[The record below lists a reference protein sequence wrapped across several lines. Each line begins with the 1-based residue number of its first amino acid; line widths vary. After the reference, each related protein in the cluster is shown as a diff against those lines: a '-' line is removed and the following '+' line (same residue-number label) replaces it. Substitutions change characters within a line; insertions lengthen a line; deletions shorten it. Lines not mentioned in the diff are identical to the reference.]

1 MPKEHS
7 STPIMLT
14 NLQMKPTRIQ
24 GGLRLFEFIRS
35 MDLIG
40 HPARYSNCSL
50 QIESNRGKSMKVTT
64 VLSTAILIL
73 LPGAIVPAY
82 SQGHEQEKQPEQ
94 KQQQARPAQRQQ
106 QAQPAKQAQQAQ
118 HPQQSKPAQ
127 QPQRTAS
134 RPQAQPAKPTPQGQ
148 QAKPVQQPQRA
159 ASRQQAQ
166 PAQQP
171 QRAATR
177 QQAQP
182 ERQPQ
187 RAEEQQRAS
196 RGSQTAAG
204 HGSIPEDRFRASF
217 GRGHTFHVN
226 RSEFANGSGRFQY
239 GGFWFN
245 VVQPWPVGWL
255 YTDSVYVDYLNGG
268 YFLCDPVH
276 PGVYISVNIG

>member
-1 MPKEHS
+1 
-7 STPIMLT
+7 MLT
-14 NLQMKPTRIQ
+14 NLQRKLTPSQ

-40 HPARYSNCSL
+40 HPARSSNCSL
-50 QIESNRGKSMKVTT
+50 QIESNRGNSMKVTT
-64 VLSTAILIL
+64 VLSTAILFL
-73 LPGAIVPAY
+73 LPGAVVPAY
-82 SQGHEQEKQPEQ
+82 AQEHEQEKRPEQ
-94 KQQQARPAQRQQ
+94 KQQQAKPAQRQQ

-118 HPQQSKPAQ
+118 HPQQAKPAQ
-127 QPQRTAS
+127 QPQRAAT
-134 RPQAQPAKPTPQGQ
+134 RQQAQPAKQTQ
-148 QAKPVQQPQRA
+148 QAQHP
-159 ASRQQAQ
+159 QQAQ

-182 ERQPQ
+182 AREPQ
-187 RAEEQQRAS
+187 RAQEQQRAS